1 MAAPPPRQDSRPRE
15 IAEAAIKDSAP
26 TSSLSIL
33 DPRDEIARHIGGTFV
48 VVVETP
54 AGKYRRRC
62 FLSVKAAE
70 QAAQRAIERGEN
82 VKVYL
87 AELKPLWRVVAPTRR
102 GAA

>member
-1 MAAPPPRQDSRPRE
+1 MAKRNRPGGRSQAAHNDSTSL
-15 IAEAAIKDSAP
+15 DS
-26 TSSLSIL
+26 L

-62 FLSVKAAE
+62 FLSVLAAE
-70 QAAQRAIERGEN
+70 KASQRATDRGEN
-82 VKVYL
+82 ATVYL
-87 AELKPLWRVVAPTRR
+87 AELKPLWKVVAPDSR